1 MARTGRRERRAAT
14 NWPAD
19 QVAEPTGGF
28 MKRFLAPVVAS
39 VLLVFGTA
47 VSAQEGAVDFPN
59 KPIRLITPFAPGATT
74 DVLSRIIAE
83 KMQADWGQ
91 PVVVDNKPGATGLIG
106 TEMTAKSPADGYTL
120 VNVISTH
127 VLLRSLVKDVP
138 IDPVKD
144 FEPVILLA
152 RTPLVLVVA
161 NSLPV
166 KNAQEFV
173 AYAKANPGKL
183 GYGTSGIGSAVH
195 LTMEQ
200 FKQMAGID
208 VQHVPYKGGAPAL
221 QDLLG
226 GHVPVVMSGLFT
238 ATQAIKAG
246 QIRALFVT
254 SAKRSPLFPDVP
266 TAEEAGFPGLVV
278 DEWWAILAPAGTPKA
293 VVAKLNAEI
302 TKIFNSPEVK
312 AKINNLGIEFVGG
325 TLADAAAFMAK
336 ESAKNNLVLQRA
348 GVKPE

>member
-1 MARTGRRERRAAT
+1 
-14 NWPAD
+14 
-19 QVAEPTGGF
+19 
-28 MKRFLAPVVAS
+28 MKRLVAWGVAAGLLACSAVA
-39 VLLVFGTA
+39 TA
-47 VSAQEGAVDFPN
+47 QDAADFPG

-74 DVLSRIIAE
+74 DVLSRIISE

-91 PVVVDNKPGATGLIG
+91 PVIVDNKPGATGLIG
-106 TEMTAKSPADGYTL
+106 TEMTAKAPADGYTL

-127 VLLRSLVKDVP
+127 VILRSLVKDVP

-152 RTPLVLVVA
+152 RTPLALVVA
-161 NSLPV
+161 NNLPV

-226 GHVPVVMSGLFT
+226 GHIAVVMSGLFT

-254 SAKRSPLFPDVP
+254 SAKRSPLFPDLP
-266 TAEEAGFPGLVV
+266 TAQEAGFPGLVA

-293 VVAKLNAEI
+293 VVNKLNAEI
-302 TKIFNSPEVK
+302 TKIFTAPDVK
-312 AKINNLGIEFVGG
+312 ARIDKLGIEFVGG
-325 TLADAAAFMAK
+325 SPADLAAFMQK
-336 ESAKNNLVLQRA
+336 ESAKNNLVLQKA